1 MSTAR
6 RRWAAGMIA
15 KAAGLGI
22 PTYGSPEWLALPEGN
37 LAKVAA
43 VVRAAEC
50 HARAGDE
57 LEDQLRAEVEELRRA
72 HKRNEDAEYAAGIA
86 THREKWKGLSVVR
99 GGAYSQ
105 TDEFKNGGRSA

>member
-1 MSTAR
+1 MSAAR
-6 RRWAAGMIA
+6 RRWAAGMLA
-15 KAAGLGI
+15 KATGLNI
-22 PTYGSPEWLALPEGN
+22 PVYGSPEWLALPEGN

-57 LEDQLRAEVEELRRA
+57 LEADLRAEVEELRRA
-72 HKRNEDAEYAAGIA
+72 HKRAEDAEYVAGIV

-105 TDEFKNGGRSA
+105 TDEFRGGGWSA